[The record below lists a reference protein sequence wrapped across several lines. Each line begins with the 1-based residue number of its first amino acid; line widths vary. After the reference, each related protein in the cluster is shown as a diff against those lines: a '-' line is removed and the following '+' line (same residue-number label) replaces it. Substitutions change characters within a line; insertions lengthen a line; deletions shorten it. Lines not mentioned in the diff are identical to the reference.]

1 MKFRNYLKV
10 LKIFFVIEIIVVIVL
25 LVCFCLGAMSVYNM
39 FLSVS
44 SVTVDF
50 KHIRA
55 LEQFLGGI
63 PFLLRWVL
71 VSLSGFFVVK
81 NFKTIYS
88 KLREYF

>member
-10 LKIFFVIEIIVVIVL
+10 LKIFFVIEIIVAIVL
-25 LVCFCLGAMSVYNM
+25 LVCFCLGAKGVYKM
-39 FLSVS
+39 FLDIGSG
-44 SVTVDF
+44 TAAF

-55 LEQFLGGI
+55 LEQILGRI
-63 PFLLRWVL
+63 PFLLRFVL
-71 VSLSGFFVVK
+71 VFLSGFFVVK

>member
-55 LEQFLGGI
+55 LEQILGRI
-63 PFLLRWVL
+63 PFLLRFVL